1 MNFLILINGAPNYKY
16 FYAEIANLLR
26 KRGHNIYFAIN
37 AKKSTIAE
45 PIDDIDNSEN
55 TFFFDNYLKENFK
68 TLSDGPIELEET
80 WGDVFHSDF
89 DRFFCHN
96 YNLRGNNDYWTAV
109 LNGLQGFFES
119 VISNNSIDI
128 ILYENVSN
136 SFAYMAYK
144 VGMSLD
150 CTYIGLMGSRLP
162 NRYEIQTSI
171 TSESEFITSDIDSIK
186 ATVEEDN
193 WCNNYLKKLF
203 YIQPDYMKDS
213 AINQKIKFSSLFSY
227 QKILTAQHILKVLSK
242 TKKESYYNYQ
252 VGNSLEQFTSMY
264 KLNWKKMI
272 NEYKSNKYYMTTD
285 EVDRLLVKNKEIFY
299 VYPTHYHPESS
310 TSVLAP
316 DYTNELN
323 NIINIH
329 NNLPVGRYL
338 YVKDHIS
345 ARGVQNEAFYE
356 KVSALPG
363 VRLIHFAYNV
373 KKLIKYSHGVITVT
387 STVGYEAALMNKP
400 VYLLGNVFYKKFPNV
415 YKVNS
420 FIELREAFYKDS
432 ISYSKNDITKFIVAY
447 YRYTFEG
454 QLLIGKPE
462 LWSPN
467 YFSKI
472 VDDILY
478 RIDQVKKRSL
488 L

>member
-1 MNFLILINGAPNYKY
+1 MNFLVLVNGAPKYKY
-16 FYAEIANLLR
+16 FYAEIAKHLAE
-26 KRGHNIYFAIN
+26 RGHNIYFAVN
-37 AKKSTIAE
+37 AETSAIAE
-45 PIDDIDNSEN
+45 PIADIDNSEN

-68 TLSDGPIELEET
+68 FLSKKPIKLEET

-96 YNLRGNNDYWTAV
+96 YNLRENNDYWTAV
-109 LNGLQGFFES
+109 LNGLQGFFEF
-119 VISNNSIDI
+119 VISNNSIDV

-144 VGMSLD
+144 VGVSLG
-150 CTYIGLMGSRLP
+150 CTYIGLIGSRLP

-171 TSESEFITSDIDSIK
+171 TSESDFITSDIDVTDV
-186 ATVEEDN
+186 TVDEEN
-193 WCNNYLKKLF
+193 WSNSYLKELF

-213 AINQKIKFSSLFSY
+213 AINKKIKLSSLFSY
-227 QKILTAQHILKVLSK
+227 KKFLTAQKILKVI
-242 TKKESYYNYQ
+242 KKADSYYNYQ
-252 VGNSLEQFTSMY
+252 VGSSFEQLTSMY
-264 KLNWKKMI
+264 KLNWRKML
-272 NEYKSNKYYMTTD
+272 NENQSNKYYMSME
-285 EVDRLLVKNKEIFY
+285 EVDVLLENSKEAFY
-299 VYPTHYHPESS
+299 IYPTHYHPESS

-345 ARGVQNEAFYE
+345 ARGVQNKQFYE

-363 VRLIHFAYNV
+363 VRLIHFDYNV
-373 KKLIKYSHGVITVT
+373 KKLIKYSRGVITVT

-400 VYLLGNVFYKKFPNV
+400 VYLLGNVFYENFPNIF
-415 YKVNS
+415 KINS
-420 FIELREAFYKDS
+420 FIELREMFYKEP
-432 ISYSKNDITKFIVAY
+432 IFYSNQDITKFIVAY

-462 LWSPN
+462 LWNPG

-472 VDDILY
+472 VDDIFY
-478 RIDQVKKRSL
+478 RIDQVKKRGL